1 MHSTPFPTPDD
12 LPNVD
17 PVTARAAIEA
27 LRRISLRHA
36 ADVSLSPPSFPGAP
50 RHWDVRLT
58 RTRQR
63 MPLEQWVAEWAKTWR
78 KPSSAKKPKGNPGT
92 PGAPGAPSAK
102 DIDDAGDD
110 DDEDVRADPLEA
122 QANAR
127 SISEIPIEQCPWPRV
142 RAALI
147 YRALAGFD
155 CYAYRPAHQQGWV
168 IWDRQPNPWEEAR
181 FTPREWAIKHN
192 FLPPDTTPPTGGD
205 AA

>member
-1 MHSTPFPTPDD
+1 MHSTPSFPTPDD

-17 PVTARAAIEA
+17 PVTARAAIKA
-27 LRRISLRHA
+27 LRRIALRHA
-36 ADVSLSPPSFPGAP
+36 ADVSLSPPAFPGAP
-50 RHWDVRLT
+50 QHWVVRLT

-78 KPSSAKKPKGNPGT
+78 KPSSAKKPKGDQG
-92 PGAPGAPSAK
+92 PSGVPDAK
-102 DIDDAGDD
+102 DNAAGDD
-110 DDEDVRADPLEA
+110 DEEGGRADPREA

-127 SISEIPIEQCPWPRV
+127 SIAQIPIEQCPWPRV

-155 CYAYRPAHQQGWV
+155 CYAYRPAHQPGWV